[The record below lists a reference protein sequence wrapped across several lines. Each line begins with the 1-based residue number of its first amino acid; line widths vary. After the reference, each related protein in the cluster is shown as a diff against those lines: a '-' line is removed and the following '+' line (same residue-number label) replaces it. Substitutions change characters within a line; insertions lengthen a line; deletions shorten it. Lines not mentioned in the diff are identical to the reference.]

1 MIRAGANLGF
11 GPANNLAIKTASAAN
26 ILILNPDTL
35 VTEGALDKLV
45 KTLESEPRIGM
56 VGPKILNEDGSLQH
70 SVVRQPETPAT
81 IIFEELRIYKLLPRR
96 MIATWL
102 LGSHWNHDQR
112 RTVRV
117 VGGAAIMCK
126 REMIN
131 EIGGF
136 DPSIHMYAEEFEW
149 CVRVRRGNWDIV
161 FEPEAQIIHL
171 RERSTTQRWTADERM
186 IVQEKAL
193 IYYENKSFSKLL
205 NLSNCITKA
214 VVLTLHTLR
223 WRWHRKDVRI
233 LQQLRNMRLENC
245 RQLIFGPRN
254 DINTSEVN

>member
-1 MIRAGANLGF
+1 
-11 GPANNLAIKTASAAN
+11 
-26 ILILNPDTL
+26 
-35 VTEGALDKLV
+35 
-45 KTLESEPRIGM
+45 
-56 VGPKILNEDGSLQH
+56 
-70 SVVRQPETPAT
+70 
-81 IIFEELRIYKLLPRR
+81 
-96 MIATWL
+96 
-102 LGSHWNHDQR
+102 
-112 RTVRV
+112 
-117 VGGAAIMCK
+117 MCK

-131 EIGGF
+131 ELGGF

-171 RERSTTQRWTADERM
+171 RGRSTTQRWAEDERM
-186 IVQEKAL
+186 IVQERAL

-205 NLSNCITKA
+205 NLCNCITKA

-223 WRWHRKDVRI
+223 WRWHGKDVRT

-254 DINTSEVN
+254 DIINTSEVN